1 VYRVGPEGT
10 ALTKASGEGRGEAA
24 GGEVAMLIQVLGS
37 GCAKCRK
44 TAEHVQQA
52 VSESGA
58 DALVE
63 KIEQIDRIMAF
74 GVMTTPALVID
85 GQVKVT
91 GRVPSVEE
99 IKGFISASGGRV

>member
-1 VYRVGPEGT
+1 
-10 ALTKASGEGRGEAA
+10 
-24 GGEVAMLIQVLGS
+24 MLIQVLGS
-37 GCAKCRK
+37 GCAKCKK

-52 VSESGA
+52 VAESGS

-63 KIEQIDRIMAF
+63 KIEQIERIMAF

-85 GQVKVT
+85 GQVRIA

-99 IKGFISASGGRV
+99 IKKFIATAAMGGAAPQGRTPPGGGTVGDAAGGDRA